1 MCIRDR
7 VTVNRLMNRL
17 SYVLFALLMGI
28 AGVSIAS
35 VMFAN
40 VSERRR
46 ELGTFLA
53 LGATPRMVGRMIIL
67 KASAIGLIGGT
78 IGLLVGVVAAY
89 AVGGQYLD
97 LSIAISPK
105 AATLGVMVATA
116 VAAVASYLP
125 ARRAARLDP
134 CVCLQQL

>member
-7 VTVNRLMNRL
+7 
-17 SYVLFALLMGI
+17 
-28 AGVSIAS
+28 
-35 VMFAN
+35 FAN
-40 VSERRR
+40 VAERRR

-105 AATLGVMVATA
+105 AATLGVIVATA